1 MKLFDDPHPEA
12 EAVYVRLLSQ
22 APAWKKM
29 DIVNQLYLTA
39 VSMGR
44 AGIRRRHP
52 NADEEEIRKRL
63 ARMFLGDELA
73 RKVYGP
79 VPEGKK

>member
-1 MKLFDDPHPEA
+1 MNLFDDTHPEA
-12 EAVYVRLLSQ
+12 EEVYIRLLSQ

-29 DIVNQLYLTA
+29 EVINQLYLTA
-39 VSMGR
+39 VSMAR

-52 NADEEEIRKRL
+52 DADEDEIRRRV

-79 VPEGKK
+79 IPEKKR

>member
-1 MKLFDDPHPEA
+1 MKLFDDTPPEA
-12 EAVYVRLLSQ
+12 GKVYVRLLSQ

-29 DIVNQLYLTA
+29 EIVNQLYLTA
-39 VSMGR
+39 VSMAR

-52 NADEEEIRKRL
+52 DADEDEIRRRL
-63 ARMFLGDELA
+63 ARMFLGEELA

-79 VPEGKK
+79 VPEGEE